1 VFASS
6 KKEGGS
12 TVLICHHKGLCMMK
26 IFELTSAA
34 LLLLVPVALA
44 PGAIAAS
51 SSTAAAADLPSAQLI
66 SQTPEVLAPGDTD
79 VAVADLQNNLEI
91 LGYFSGDNSL
101 FFGPVTEDAVR
112 RFQADAG
119 QVVDGIV
126 GPATLEAILIE
137 VGPPSLIPRASLRL
151 NDAGTQVLELQRR
164 LADLGWYTGVET
176 GFFGPETEAAVIN
189 FQEARGITAD
199 GIVGT
204 ETADALRQ

>member
-1 VFASS
+1 
-6 KKEGGS
+6 
-12 TVLICHHKGLCMMK
+12 MK
-26 IFELTSAA
+26 IFELTSSA
-34 LLLLVPVALA
+34 LLLLLPVALA

-51 SSTAAAADLPSAQLI
+51 SSTTAAPAADLPSAQLI

-101 FFGPVTEDAVR
+101 FFGPVTDDAVR

-164 LADLGWYTGVET
+164 LADLGWYTGAET

-189 FQEARGITAD
+189 FQEARGITTD
-199 GIVGT
+199 GIVGA